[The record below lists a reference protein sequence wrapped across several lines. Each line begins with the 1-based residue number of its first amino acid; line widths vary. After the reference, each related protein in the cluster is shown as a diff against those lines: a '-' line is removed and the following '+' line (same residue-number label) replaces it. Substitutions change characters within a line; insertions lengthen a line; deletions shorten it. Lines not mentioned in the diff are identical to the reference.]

1 MKSNSLV
8 PGESTQVFS
17 RANLS
22 YYIYRLGNHPE
33 LLIGFFCLLILSFLV
48 LTPLLEIIRDS
59 LSIQSYDLAYR
70 PDANIGDFTLFH
82 FERVFTGKLSNALF
96 LKPLLNSLA
105 IGVCVTLIGVSVGT
119 LLAWLIV
126 RTNIRFKGT
135 FGILAVVP
143 YMMPSWVLA
152 LAWLSI
158 FKNDRI
164 GGSEGMITFFFGIQ
178 PPNWVSYGFF
188 PIVICLSLHYYAYG
202 YLLMSGALASVD
214 SELEEAGSICGM
226 NRRQRMWR
234 ITVPLLLPAL
244 GSAIVLTF
252 IRILGTFGTPA
263 LLGLP
268 VRFFTFSTQIYA
280 SLNARNSGDAYV
292 LALVLIVLAITCIW
306 INNRV
311 LGVRKSF
318 VTMTGKGFRSREI
331 KLGPWC
337 WPATVCVFLF
347 LAATVFLPLMIL
359 LWESLIFTPGDYNFT
374 NLTMEYWIGDG
385 SIDEV
390 YGEPG
395 VFLSDGILS
404 SLWNSCKLGLTAAF
418 FNGIIGLMVGY
429 AAVRG
434 RGTLLSKWLEGIAFA
449 PYIFPSIA
457 FGAIYIGMFSTSWG
471 PIPALYGTFA
481 ILVLITVVKNL
492 PFTSRTG
499 IAAMLQI
506 DKSLEETARVQ
517 GIGWLKRMF
526 RIIVP
531 LSFSGLVSG
540 MLLTFITA
548 MRELSLIILLISPS
562 NMVLTGLIFN
572 YNEQDMTQHSGAV
585 TLLLTLIII
594 AGSIMARTISG
605 GFALSTLKN
614 G

>member
-1 MKSNSLV
+1 LSKSHLTYFFYKLINRPHLV
-8 PGESTQVFS
+8 
-17 RANLS
+17 
-22 YYIYRLGNHPE
+22 LG
-33 LLIGFFCLLILSFLV
+33 FACLVILSFLV

-59 LSIQSYDLAYR
+59 LSVQSYDIAYL
-70 PDANIGDFTLFH
+70 PEAKIGEFTFFH
-82 FERVFTGKLSNALF
+82 YDRVFIGPLSKAL
-96 LKPLLNSLA
+96 LINPLLNSIA
-105 IGVCVTLIGVSVGT
+105 IGVCVTLIGVSIGT

-126 RTNIRFKGT
+126 KTNIRYKSF
-135 FGILAVVP
+135 FGALAVVP

-152 LAWLSI
+152 LAWLSL

-164 GGSEGMITFFFGIQ
+164 GGAEGMFTYFFGIQ
-178 PPNWVSYGFF
+178 PPNWISYGFF

-214 SELEEAGSICGM
+214 SELEDAGAICGM
-226 NRRQRMWR
+226 SRRQRLWR
-234 ITVPLLLPAL
+234 ITLPLLLPAL

-268 VRFFTFSTQIYA
+268 VRFYTFSTQIYA
-280 SLNARNSGDAYV
+280 SLNASNNGDAYV
-292 LALVLIVLAITCIW
+292 LALVLIVTAITCIW

-311 LGVRKSF
+311 LGVRKSY
-318 VTMTGKGFRSREI
+318 VTLTGKGFRSREI
-331 KLGPWC
+331 DLGAWR
-337 WPATVCVFLF
+337 WMATLGVGLF
-347 LAATVFLPLMIL
+347 LASTVFLPLLIL
-359 LWESLIFTPGDYNFT
+359 LWESLLIVPGDYHLGNFT
-374 NLTMEYWIGDG
+374 LEYWIGDG
-385 SIDEV
+385 SIDET

-395 VFLSDGILS
+395 VFQSDNIIS
-404 SLWNSCKLGLTAAF
+404 SLWNSIKLGLSAAF
-418 FNGIIGLMVGY
+418 FNGIIGLLVGY
-429 AAVRG
+429 AVVRG
-434 RGTLLSKWLEGIAFA
+434 RGTLLSKWLEGVAFA

-457 FGAIYIGMFSTSWG
+457 FGAIYIGMFSNSWG
-471 PIPALYGTFA
+471 PVPALYGTFT

-506 DKSLEETARVQ
+506 DQSIEETARVQ
-517 GIGWLKRMF
+517 GIGWINRMVK
-526 RIIVP
+526 IVIP

-562 NMVLTGLIFN
+562 NMVLTGLLFN
-572 YNEQDMTQHSGAV
+572 YNEQDMAQHAGAV
-585 TLLLTLIII
+585 TLLLTLMIIS
-594 AGSIMARTISG
+594 GSILARIVSG
-605 GFALSTLKN
+605 GFGLSALKN